1 MQASHFI
8 LASTFHFSSFTRCT
22 FYTSCTTL
30 TERETDYERLQVWLN
45 SKKPKKQKK
54 RPKFNLR
61 EYAARINGA
70 TDIHAVEVGGMRCP
84 YWLQVS

>member
-8 LASTFHFSSFTRCT
+8 LASIFRFSSFTRCT
-22 FYTSCTTL
+22 FYTSYTTR
-30 TERETDYERLQVWLN
+30 TESEKDSKRLQVWLKT
-45 SKKPKKQKK
+45 KKPKKQKK
-54 RPKFNLR
+54 RPEFNLR

-84 YWLQVS
+84 YDLQVS